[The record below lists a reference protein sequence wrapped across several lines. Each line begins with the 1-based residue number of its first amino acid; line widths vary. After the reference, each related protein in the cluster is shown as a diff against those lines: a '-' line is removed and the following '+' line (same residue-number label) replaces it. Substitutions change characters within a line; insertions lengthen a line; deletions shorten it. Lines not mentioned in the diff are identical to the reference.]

1 MRIDISGHH
10 FSVIRAVKSY
20 AELRMRD
27 TVGYLEAR
35 IDTLCVR
42 LVKVNGGTSGDVTR
56 CRLVAHLFTGPP
68 ICSVAT
74 DADPYLA
81 IDRAAAGLYDGL
93 EAAAVHRLTPV
104 SGHSAPLYAHPRSL
118 PSASGY
124 SLR

>member
-1 MRIDISGHH
+1 MRIDIDGHV
-10 FSVIRAVKSY
+10 FNVTGAVKSY
-20 AELRMRD
+20 AELRVRD
-27 TVGYLEAR
+27 AVGYLEAR

-42 LVKVNGGTSGDVTR
+42 VVKVNGGTAGEVTR
-56 CRLVAHLFTGPP
+56 CRLVAHLFAGSP

-74 DADPYLA
+74 AADPYLA

-93 EAAAVHRLTPV
+93 KAADVHRLRAV
-104 SGHSAPLYAHPRSL
+104 SGQAALRRAHPTSL